1 MTESFNAPLDHLVAQ
16 YLSLEELA
24 VMEELLELCG
34 ASIDTRALPL
44 LERRLH
50 EEEAR
55 ARALGARGYVRMRE
69 KCEQRVSCLRQ
80 LIEAL
85 EGMDHDSLETQHE
98 WLAESGTTESREDQT
113 AG

>member
-1 MTESFNAPLDHLVAQ
+1 MTESKSVSLDHLVAQ

-34 ASIDTRALPL
+34 ASIDTRVLPL

-55 ARALGARGYVRMRE
+55 ARALGAQGHARMRE
-69 KCEQRVSCLRQ
+69 KCEQLVTSLRL

-85 EGMDHDSLETQHE
+85 EEMDHDSLETQY
-98 WLAESGTTESREDQT
+98 
-113 AG
+113 